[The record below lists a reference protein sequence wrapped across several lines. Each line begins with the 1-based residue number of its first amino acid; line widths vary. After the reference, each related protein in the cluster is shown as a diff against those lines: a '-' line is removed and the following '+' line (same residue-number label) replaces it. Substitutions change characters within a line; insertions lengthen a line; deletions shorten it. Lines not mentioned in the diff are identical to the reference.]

1 MPHAANRDLGDRLRA
16 SMLKTP
22 GLKWLALG
30 SEHGWWVDG
39 IYNALLGV
47 PAWIGAQLL
56 AFLDRF
62 VLDGVAFAAIGRAP
76 GWLARVFQPL
86 YTGSVQGYALTM
98 AGGMALIVAWV
109 VWIWL
114 SGGAS

>member
-1 MPHAANRDLGDRLRA
+1 
-16 SMLKTP
+16 
-22 GLKWLALG
+22 
-30 SEHGWWVDG
+30 VDG

-47 PAWIGAQLL
+47 PAWLAAQLL

-62 VLDGVAFAAIGRAP
+62 VLDGVAFAAIGRLP
-76 GWLARVFQPL
+76 GFVARVFQPL
-86 YTGSVQGYALTM
+86 YTGTVQGYALTM
-98 AGGMALIVAWV
+98 AGGIGLIVAWV

>member
-1 MPHAANRDLGDRLRA
+1 M
-16 SMLKTP
+16 
-22 GLKWLALG
+22 
-30 SEHGWWVDG
+30 
-39 IYNALLGV
+39 IGV

-56 AFLDRF
+56 AFVDRF
-62 VLDGVAFAAIGRAP
+62 VMDGVIVTAVGRIPGFFARI
-76 GWLARVFQPL
+76 FQPL

-98 AGGMALIVAWV
+98 AGGIGLIVAWV